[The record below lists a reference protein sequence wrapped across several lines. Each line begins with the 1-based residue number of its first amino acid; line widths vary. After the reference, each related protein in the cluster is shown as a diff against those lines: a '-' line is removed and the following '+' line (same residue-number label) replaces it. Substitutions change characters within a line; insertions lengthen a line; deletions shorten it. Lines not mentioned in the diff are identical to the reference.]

1 MIGPGTGCAP
11 FRAAIQERVS
21 MNAFGNILFFGCRS
35 KLSDYFFE
43 LEWNL
48 LCSQGHLKLFTAF
61 SRDQEQKHYVQHEIM
76 QQAALIYDLIINQHA
91 YCYIAGNAKQMPTDV
106 MDALQAVV
114 MAQGKLPQVAS
125 NKVLKDLESSK
136 HLQLEIW
143 N

>member
-1 MIGPGTGCAP
+1 
-11 FRAAIQERVS
+11 
-21 MNAFGNILFFGCRS
+21 
-35 KLSDYFFE
+35 
-43 LEWNL
+43 
-48 LCSQGHLKLFTAF
+48 
-61 SRDQEQKHYVQHEIM
+61 
-76 QQAALIYDLIINQHA
+76 
-91 YCYIAGNAKQMPTDV
+91 MPTDV